1 MQWKG
6 VLMEGITLKK
16 LDKIKSPGG
25 SLSFFQLGK
34 DFDFVIK
41 RIYYIYEFSQ
51 QNRRGFHAHKELKQ
65 VMFCPHGSIE
75 VELDN
80 GFEKEKYLLDCP
92 EKILVLNKGYWREF
106 LSLTENSILC
116 VGASEIYDES
126 DYIRNY
132 DDYILW
138 SKQEMEEKING
149 SAI

>member
-1 MQWKG
+1 
-6 VLMEGITLKK
+6 MEGITLKK
-16 LDKIKSPGG
+16 LDKIESPGG
-25 SLSFFQLGK
+25 SLSFFQMEK
-34 DFDFVIK
+34 DFDFTIK

-80 GFEKEKYLLDCP
+80 GVEKEKYLLDCP
-92 EKILVLNKGYWREF
+92 EKILVVNRGYWREF
-106 LSLTENSILC
+106 LSLVENSILC

-132 DDYILW
+132 DEYKKW
-138 SKQEMEEKING
+138 SKQELEEKNNG
-149 SAI
+149 STI

>member
-1 MQWKG
+1 
-6 VLMEGITLKK
+6 MEGITLKT

-25 SLSFFQLGK
+25 SLSFFQTGK
-34 DFDFVIK
+34 DFNFVIK
-41 RIYYIYEFSQ
+41 RIYYIYEFSK

-92 EKILVLNKGYWREF
+92 EKILVLNRGYWREF
-106 LSLTENSILC
+106 LSLMENSILC

-138 SKQEMEEKING
+138 SRQEMKEKTSG